1 EFRVLDSSKTKGEYK
16 ESVELV
22 VAIRKKINKEYAF
35 GMKALLKLDLNGTRS
50 FFDAFFDLN
59 PEYWHG
65 FLSSRLSL
73 MELAMLS
80 LSLFGHSS
88 NSSRID

>member
-1 EFRVLDSSKTKGEYK
+1 MWPLERRLTREY
-16 ESVELV
+16 
-22 VAIRKKINKEYAF
+22 YTF
-35 GMKALLKLDLNGTRS
+35 GMETLLKLDLNGTRS

-80 LSLFGHSS
+80 LSIFGHSS
-88 NSSRID
+88 TKSKLDIVTNRFDLG